1 MPTMITGTR
10 NTHNILAAKR
20 VVDMSNEIALLEP
33 NAAPLTVLM
42 KRIDGKK
49 KTAIN
54 PKYNWIKS

>member
-1 MPTMITGTR
+1 MITGAR
-10 NTHNILAAKR
+10 NTNNILAAKR

-54 PKYNWIKS
+54 PKYN